1 MQRLSSVLLS
11 ILLLYSA
18 ALAQKEKA
26 SPALESRP
34 AALESLVAAERAFA
48 RTSVEKGIR
57 ESFLAF
63 FADDGI
69 NFQPHPVK
77 TRETILKRPAP
88 SVLPP
93 VVLNW
98 EPAYADVSHAA
109 DLGYTTGPYVF
120 TDLSS
125 PPKPPHYGFYFS
137 IWKKQA
143 DGAWKA
149 VVDAGI
155 DTPDHSKERFPLKTA
170 SPSRWKSGAANLDR
184 ENERASL
191 MNLDREFLQTAKARG
206 LVKTFLDYLGD
217 EARLHRDGN
226 LPFIGRDAIRTFLLQ
241 KSVEM
246 SWQPIFSDVS
256 QSDDLGYTYGSYDL
270 KYNGTNESE
279 KGYYV
284 RVWKRNKRGGW
295 KIVLDTLS
303 PIPERQ

>member
-1 MQRLSSVLLS
+1 MRRLSSLLLS
-11 ILLLYSA
+11 MLLLFSA
-18 ALAQKEKA
+18 AICQTEKR
-26 SPALESRP
+26 SPAL
-34 AALESLVAAERAFA
+34 ASLLAAERAFA

-98 EPAYADVSHAA
+98 EPAYADVSSAG

-120 TDLSS
+120 TDVS
-125 PPKPPHYGFYFS
+125 PPQKPPHYGFYFS
-137 IWKKQA
+137 VWKKQA
-143 DGAWKA
+143 GGTWKV

-155 DTPDHSKERFPLKTA
+155 DTPDHSTQKFPLKTA
-170 SPSRWKSGAANLDR
+170 SPSKWKSAAAKLNR
-184 ENERASL
+184 ESERASL
-191 MNLDREFLQTAKARG
+191 MNLDREFLQAANARG
-206 LVKTFLDYLGD
+206 LVTAFLEYLGD
-217 EARLHRDGN
+217 EVRLHRDGN
-226 LPFIGRDAIRTFLLQ
+226 LPFIGRDGIRSFLLQ
-241 KSVEM
+241 KPVEM
-246 SWQPIFSDVS
+246 SWQPISSDVS
-256 QSDDLGYTYGSYDL
+256 QSHDLGYTYGSYDL
-270 KYNGTNESE
+270 KYVGTNESE

-303 PIPERQ
+303 PIPPEKG